1 MTAIR
6 LPVVDPAA
14 ALAPHLD
21 GVRAAIERV
30 LASGWFILCEEV
42 AGFEQEFAAAMGAN
56 HGVGVASGT
65 DAVALALAGCGIG
78 PGDGVVTVSHTA
90 VATVAAIE
98 SLGATP
104 ILVDVDA
111 DSFTMSPASLEQR
124 LDELDGRAPKAVVA
138 VHLYGNPAPMPE
150 IGRIAEAHGLHV
162 VEDAAQAH
170 GASLDGAPVGAMGKA
185 AAFSF
190 YPTKN
195 LGAIGDGGM
204 VVTSDEGVRDAV
216 RRLRQY
222 GWEERYVSDVPGRNS
237 RLDEVQ
243 AAVLRALLPHLEA
256 SNAHRRAV
264 ARRYDEGL
272 AGSAVTP
279 PAPAAPGA
287 VHVYH
292 QYVVRTPARDR
303 LRTHLAER
311 GIGTAVLYPVPV
323 HLQPAYRQLAPASG
337 LPVTEQV
344 CGEILSLPIGPH
356 VSMEAADTVVEAIL
370 DFP

>member
-6 LPVVDPAA
+6 VPVVDLAG

-21 GVRAAIERV
+21 GVRAAVDRV
-30 LASGWFILCEEV
+30 IGSGWFILGEEV
-42 AGFEQEFAAAMGAN
+42 ARFEEEFAAAMGASY
-56 HGVGVASGT
+56 GVGVASGT

-78 PGDGVVTVSHTA
+78 AGDGVVTVSHTA

-104 ILVDVDA
+104 ILVDVGP

-124 LDELDGRAPKAVVA
+124 LAEPDGAPPKAVVA
-138 VHLYGNPAPMPE
+138 VHLYGNPAPLQE
-150 IGRIAEAHGLHV
+150 ICRIADAHGLHV

-170 GASLDGAPVGAMGKA
+170 GASLDGVPIGAIGRA

-204 VVTSDEGVRDAV
+204 VVTSDEGVRDRV

-237 RLDEVQ
+237 RLDELQ
-243 AAVLRALLPHLEA
+243 AAVLRTLLPHLEA
-256 SNAHRRAV
+256 SNEHRRAV
-264 ARRYDEGL
+264 AARYDEGL

-279 PAPAAPGA
+279 PAPAAEGA

-303 LRTHLAER
+303 LRAHLSER

-323 HLQPAYRQLAPASG
+323 HRQPAYRHLEPAGG
-337 LPVTEQV
+337 LPVTDQL
-344 CGEILSLPIGPH
+344 GTEILSLPMGPQ
-356 VSMEAADTVVEAIL
+356 VTLEAADAVVEAVL
-370 DFP
+370 DFR